1 MRFEPIAIVGQGC
14 VFPGAANPEEL
25 WRIVAERRETL
36 TEPEEG
42 RWRLSRAASRR
53 GSDATEWSTRGGY
66 INGFR
71 AEWDRLGLQVD
82 AERIGAMDRMVQWML
97 HAAAQALPD
106 PAAGPGKHK
115 RTGAVIGNLSL
126 PTESMSRYAEHVWLQ
141 AQQEEASRPLFAQ
154 EIGEP
159 PDAVN
164 RFMSGYPAHFL
175 AQAFGLGAGAFC
187 LDAACASSLY
197 AIKLACDRLHDGSAD
212 LMLAGAVNG
221 TDALFLH
228 TGFRALKA
236 ISRSGQSRPFHPEA
250 DGLVPSEGSGF
261 IALKRL
267 ADAEQAGDRILG
279 VIRGIGL
286 SNDGG
291 QGGMLAPARDGQ
303 IRAMRQAYAMSGL
316 EPQDISLIECH
327 ATGTPLG
334 DAVEIQSMSEVF
346 AGRSGIPIGSI
357 KGNIGHPV
365 TAAGMAGLMKLL
377 RAMEEGVYPAT
388 LHLHTEEP
396 VKLLEGTPFRLPQ
409 PGETW
414 QSEAPRRAALSGFG
428 FGGNNAHLIVERY
441 EPGGRAATT
450 KRAREK
456 EAASPMEADL
466 AIVGIGVSAG
476 SSRTALEWAAALF
489 GADDRD
495 RGQKGTEAFRSG
507 DISLDL
513 QDISVPPVDLKQAL
527 PQQVTLLRTAAD
539 AAAEAGGLTG
549 DRVGV
554 YVGMQCDAEIS
565 RHIARVRIGEWA
577 GKRAALSGFQVSGAD
592 VASLQN
598 AFYGPLESSTVVG
611 LLPNVPANRL
621 NKHFKISGPG
631 FTVSSEELSGITA
644 LELASRA
651 LRSGELD
658 AALVGAVDLSCESVH
673 RAAAAAMLEGGKQ
686 RPGDASVAL
695 AVKRLDDARRDGNTV
710 YAVLPAAGGGAA
722 KPGLLLGSD
731 DGDAVSLASR
741 FGHSHAASGLL
752 HVAAGALALHHGL
765 LPYGSRRGPRP
776 WLRGDEGRTVRV
788 DVHAFGGASG
798 SVFLAE
804 GDGCAPLV
812 PRGSL
817 APMLH
822 AYAADDRRSL
832 LQSLRDG
839 TESAQGAVRLAIV
852 ARGDMELSA
861 ARESAARELER
872 LIAAPGSGP
881 FRAGPGIHYAE
892 TPVGGELAFVF
903 SGAASAYGGMG
914 SGLLAAIPELG
925 VAIQGRFRTAA
936 EAAGWVYGEQAD
948 RAPDPL
954 AMLGGAS
961 YLTQIHAA
969 FTQQWLGLRP
979 QAAIGLSSGETN
991 ALAAMGAWDNL
1002 DGLFRDLQKHGIY
1015 SRELAGTYRVLQEA
1029 WGETRPE
1036 WENWRVMASPDAI
1049 REAIASEARVR
1060 LTMHNAPED
1069 CIIGG
1074 EPAACRRVLDKLR
1087 PAPAYPLG
1095 YDMVV
1100 HCPELAVIA
1109 PLWREIHRR
1118 PTWPVPG
1125 VRFYSGVSATH
1136 YEPDAD
1142 RAADAL
1148 LEMATGIVDFP
1159 KTILKAWEDG
1169 VRVFVEHGPRSLCS
1183 DWIGRILAGR
1193 EHLCI
1198 GLDQP
1203 GADSLEQA
1211 TTAAARLFAH
1221 GVDVNIERLQSRL
1234 AERSMDR
1241 SRNGKTAA
1249 MTFSAHLPPVVL
1261 PNIVTIM
1268 PDVGHAIGQEE
1279 VKPLKI
1285 IHETAPAAMPE
1296 TPAVGAATAAA
1307 ILAPAVK
1314 PAAATAIPAPAGD
1327 YARMASA
1334 HRQYILLQNG
1344 MQLRLMQLLNNS
1356 SPQPARGTPAS
1367 LTDAPASM
1375 IAIPA
1380 TAAAATPSG
1389 FFGQAPAESAHP
1401 AASSAQTPAKPAHP
1415 AASSAHAP
1423 ASHLPEALSAE
1434 APSAEA
1440 PSAEAQPI
1448 RFTREQLEILA
1459 SGRISDVFGPG
1470 FAGQDGY
1477 AVQVRMPEPPLLLAD
1492 RVVALSGEPLS
1503 MGRGTIRTETDVQSD
1518 SWYLHKGRMPFG
1530 IMIESGQADLLLI
1543 SWLGIDMLNRGERAY
1558 RLLGCEL
1565 TFHGS
1570 LPAPGE
1576 TLSYDIRVDSHAKH
1590 GDIRLFFFNYDC
1602 TDGQG
1607 RRRMTMRQGQ
1617 AGFFTKEEL
1626 RDSAGVIWDPAKVEI
1641 GREARLDAPRVSK
1654 VKTRYTPEEVRAF
1667 AAGDLYGCFGEGFAF
1682 AQTHTCSPSIQ
1693 SGRMLLLGEV
1703 TAFEQGGGPLRRGY
1717 LRAETALSGDEWFFA
1732 GHFKNDPAM
1741 PGTLMLEGCVQAM
1754 SFYLAG
1760 LGYTLRK
1767 DGWRFEP
1774 VPELPY
1780 KMICRGQVTPESRS
1794 LVYEVFVQEVMDGPE
1809 PTVIADVLLTVDGRK
1824 AFHCSRLAVRLVS
1837 DFPLHTELR
1846 HLADGTRNDPRA
1858 ATSGGVT
1865 FDYYSLLACAFGKPS
1880 HAFGSRYAVYDE
1892 GKHVPRL
1899 PGPPYHF
1906 MTRVTEAGG
1915 QLGVPKTGTV
1925 IVAEYDVPPDAWYF
1939 AENGSRTMP
1948 FCVLLEAA
1956 LQPCGW
1962 LVSYLGIPESPER
1975 DAYFRNLDGKATMHR
1990 EVLPDAGTL
1999 RTRVSLT
2006 SLSRMG
2012 HTYIESFQ
2020 VDCFLADAPDA
2031 PVFTMSTVFGHF
2043 TLEDLSNQV
2052 GLGAGEAELARMQEP
2067 SGFEVD
2073 LRGDAAVF
2081 HAGPQSQRARLASGK
2096 LLMID
2101 RVTGHWSRGGKHG
2114 LGRSRAEKKVDA
2126 GDWFFKAHFYQ
2137 DPVQPGSLGV
2147 EAMVQ
2152 LLQFHML
2159 REGMDLGMKQPR
2171 FEALGT
2177 GMEIVWKYRGQV
2189 TPQKERIVV
2198 DLDVLETGRDE
2209 RGVYVKA
2216 EASLWVDGLQIYYV
2230 PLMGMRLVD
2239 DGGTGAAAQ
2248 ETNGEQTDFVVVETL
2263 FDPEAQP
2270 WIRDHC
2276 PTYTAPAMPSTFI
2289 LDAMATAARNREPNR
2304 FLAGAAD
2311 VQFKRWLIFDRP
2323 RLLRTEV
2330 RRAENRDARE
2340 NSVFYDVTLYAWRDA
2355 PDSRLSRF
2363 EEIASGRYELAD
2375 RYPAADEAASRP
2387 LEPLKAPKPVA
2398 DPYESGRV
2406 FHGPAF
2412 QIASAIVRG
2421 TNGAFALLSAEG
2433 NRAGAGAASVPI
2445 GCLNPLLLDG
2455 ATHAIPHDEL
2465 TLWAPEIG
2473 DDLVAYPYRMTA
2485 CRFYGDTP
2493 TDGEVRCEVRF
2504 DGFEGDARFPAF
2516 RIRLYRGERLW
2527 AELRLVEVLMPKG
2540 RIGRGDGRSRKAFL
2554 QERVYVENIALS
2566 RSEGGVTKLTEA
2578 EVRGSDWLAGTVAAV
2593 YGIDASVSYK
2603 EQTRLVAIKDHVGL
2617 IAGVHPSTVN
2627 VDENAISAVSAVY
2640 PYERHPIAVEE
2651 KDREI
2656 RVASQ
2661 APARDIERAMGYWR
2675 RKLGSGPWLGEDLY
2689 RALIASFVGRFVVE
2703 DPVRFAQA
2711 SRGPVLYLA
2720 NHQTAV
2726 ESLLFACLAEGL
2738 TQSPVAAIAKKEH
2751 RDSWIGRMLAHLGAN
2766 PNARFTIP
2774 IVHVDREDQM
2784 AMLQTLKDLAVRMT
2798 EGNESILVHVEGTR
2812 ARAENKEV
2820 TVVSGIWTDLAL
2832 QGNLPIVPVRFAGGL
2847 PTEESETRLEFP
2859 VGYGRQHYN
2868 IGRPIFPD
2876 ELRALPLPARKQVI
2890 LEALNGTGRTPA
2902 QKGDAPGANGG
2913 DPALI
2918 EQIRLLTELAH
2929 VPYEQAVLLASLAR
2943 LSACS
2948 DEAAALLQG
2957 VSAGKL
2963 RVRDDPAGQWLASIA
2978 GWLYGQAGPK
2988 VQVTKRRKNTH
2999 ADNA

>member
-42 RWRLSRAASRR
+42 EWRLSRAASRR
-53 GSDATEWSTRGGY
+53 GSDGTEWSTRGGY
-66 INGFR
+66 IRGFQ
-71 AEWDRLGLQVD
+71 AEWEQLGLQVD
-82 AERIGAMDRMVQWML
+82 AAQIGAMDRMVRWML

-106 PAAGPGKHK
+106 PKAGPDKHK

-141 AQQEEASRPLFAQ
+141 SQQGDAPRELFAR
-154 EIGEP
+154 EVGEP

-175 AQAFGLGAGAFC
+175 AKAFGLGAGAFC

-236 ISRSGQSRPFHPEA
+236 ISRSGRSRPFHPEA

-261 IALKRL
+261 VALKRL

-316 EPQDISLIECH
+316 RPQDVSLIECH

-334 DAVEIQSMSEVF
+334 DAVEVQSMSEVF
-346 AGRSGIPIGSI
+346 AGRSGVPIGSI

-388 LHLHTEEP
+388 LHLHTDGP

-414 QSEAPRRAALSGFG
+414 HPEAPRRAALSGFG

-441 EPGGRAATT
+441 EPGGSSAAT
-450 KRAREK
+450 KLDRET
-456 EAASPMEADL
+456 EAASRMDADL

-476 SSRTALEWAAALF
+476 SSRTTREWAAALF
-489 GADDRD
+489 GPDASD
-495 RGQKGTEAFRSG
+495 RGKKGLETFRSG
-507 DISLDL
+507 GIALTM

-527 PQQVTLLRTAAD
+527 PQQVMLLRTAAD
-539 AAAEAGGLTG
+539 AAAEVGGLTG

-554 YVGMQCDAEIS
+554 YVGMQCDAEIA
-565 RHIARVRIGEWA
+565 RHIARVRVGEWA
-577 GKRAALSGFQVSGAD
+577 GKHAALSGLQASDAD

-621 NKHFKISGPG
+621 NKHLKISGPG

-658 AALVGAVDLSCESVH
+658 AALIGAVDLSCESVH
-673 RAAAAAMLEGGKQ
+673 QAAAEAMLESGKQ
-686 RPGDASVAL
+686 KPGDASVVL
-695 AVKRLDDARRDGNTV
+695 AVKRLHDARRDGNTV
-710 YAVLPAAGGGAA
+710 YAVLPASGGGDA
-722 KPGLLLGSD
+722 KPGLLLGAD
-731 DGDAVSLASR
+731 ERDAVHLASR

-765 LPYGSRRGPRP
+765 LPYGSGRGLRP
-776 WLRGDEGRTVRV
+776 WLRGEEARTARI
-788 DVHAFGGASG
+788 DVSALGGASG
-798 SVFLAE
+798 SVMLAE
-804 GDGCAPLV
+804 GDGAPFAL
-812 PRGSL
+812 RGSRV
-817 APMLH
+817 PTLH
-822 AYAADDRRSL
+822 TYAAHDRRAL
-832 LQSLRDG
+832 LQSLRGG
-839 TESAQGAVRLAIV
+839 TESTQGAVRLAIV
-852 ARGDMELSA
+852 AHGEAALSA
-861 ARESAARELER
+861 AKEAAALELER

-881 FRAGPGIHYAE
+881 FREGPGIHYSDA
-892 TPVGGELAFVF
+892 PAGGELAFVF
-903 SGAASAYGGMG
+903 SGAASAYAGMG

-925 VAIQGRFRTAA
+925 VAIRDRFRTAA
-936 EAAGWVYGEQAD
+936 EAAGWIYAEQTD
-948 RAPDPL
+948 RAPDAL

-961 YLTQIHAA
+961 YLTQVHAA
-969 FTQQWLGLRP
+969 FTQRWLGLRP

-1002 DGLFRDLQKHGIY
+1002 DGLFRDLQKDGIY

-1029 WGETRPE
+1029 WGEPHPK
-1036 WENWRVMASPDAI
+1036 WENWRVKASPEAI
-1049 REAIASEARVR
+1049 RGAIASEARVR
-1060 LTMHNAPED
+1060 LTMRNAPGD

-1100 HCPELAVIA
+1100 HCPELAAIA
-1109 PLWREIHRR
+1109 PRWREIHRR
-1118 PTWPVPG
+1118 PTRPVPG
-1125 VRFYSGVSATH
+1125 VRFYSGASAKH

-1142 RAADAL
+1142 RVADAL
-1148 LEMATGIVDFP
+1148 LEMASGLVDFP
-1159 KTILKAWEDG
+1159 RTILQAWEDG
-1169 VRVFVEHGPRSLCS
+1169 VRIFVEHGPRSLCS
-1183 DWIGRILAGR
+1183 DWIGQILAGR

-1203 GADSLEQA
+1203 GVDSLEQA
-1211 TTAAARLFAH
+1211 TKTAARLFVS
-1221 GVDVNIERLQSRL
+1221 GIDVKIDRLQSRL
-1234 AERSMDR
+1234 AELGSAQTKD
-1241 SRNGKTAA
+1241 GKDAA
-1249 MTFSAHLPPVVL
+1249 MTFPAHLPPVVL
-1261 PNIVTIM
+1261 PNM
-1268 PDVGHAIGQEE
+1268 PTRMTDAGHPIGREE
-1279 VKPLKI
+1279 VKPLKT
-1285 IHETAPAAMPE
+1285 IHETAPRPVPE
-1296 TPAVGAATAAA
+1296 TV
-1307 ILAPAVK
+1307 LA
-1314 PAAATAIPAPAGD
+1314 APAGQSAAVPTFSAPAGE

-1334 HRQYILLQNG
+1334 HRQYVQLQSG
-1344 MQLRLMQLLNNS
+1344 IQLQLMQLLANGRS
-1356 SPQPARGTPAS
+1356 LPAHIAPGHIPA
-1367 LTDAPASM
+1367 APASPAATSAPVFA
-1375 IAIPA
+1375 IQVRPPAAPAHLTAASAIP
-1380 TAAAATPSG
+1380 
-1389 FFGQAPAESAHP
+1389 E
-1401 AASSAQTPAKPAHP
+1401 
-1415 AASSAHAP
+1415 P
-1423 ASHLPEALSAE
+1423 ASHLAASHSTASDLPAVRA
-1434 APSAEA
+1434 AGT
-1440 PSAEAQPI
+1440 QPI
-1448 RFTREQLEILA
+1448 RFTRGQLEVLA
-1459 SGRISDVFGPG
+1459 SGRISDVFGPA

-1492 RVVALSGEPLS
+1492 RVVALEGEPLS
-1503 MGRGTIRTETDVQSD
+1503 MGRGSIRTETDVLND

-1543 SWLGIDMLNRGERAY
+1543 SWLGIDRLNRGERAY

-1626 RDSAGVIWDPAKVEI
+1626 RESAGVIWDPAKVEI
-1641 GREARLDAPRVSK
+1641 EANARLDAPHVLNA
-1654 VKTRYTPEEVRAF
+1654 KTRYTPDEVRAF

-1693 SGRMLLLGEV
+1693 SGRMLLLDEV
-1703 TAFEQGGGPLRRGY
+1703 TVLEQGGGPLGRGY

-1824 AFHCSRLAVRLVS
+1824 AFHCSRLAVRLVP

-1846 HLADGTRNDPRA
+1846 HLTEGASGDPRA
-1858 ATSGGVT
+1858 ASSGGVT

-1880 HAFGSRYAVYDE
+1880 HAFGSRYAVYDK

-1925 IVAEYDVPPDAWYF
+1925 ITAEYDIPPDAWYF

-1975 DAYFRNLDGKATMHR
+1975 DAYFRNLDGKATQHR
-1990 EVLPDAGTL
+1990 EVLPGAGTL

-2052 GLGAGEAELARMQEP
+2052 GLGAGEAELARMLEP
-2067 SGFEVD
+2067 CDFEAD
-2073 LRGDAAVF
+2073 LRNNDTLF
-2081 HAGPQSQRARLASGK
+2081 QAGPTSNRVRLASGK

-2101 RVTGHWSRGGKHG
+2101 RVTGHWRQGGKHG

-2126 GDWFFKAHFYQ
+2126 DDWFFKAHFYQ

-2159 REGMDLGMKQPR
+2159 QEGMDLGLKQPR
-2171 FEALGT
+2171 FEPLGT

-2189 TPQKERIVV
+2189 TPQKDKIVV

-2209 RGVYVKA
+2209 RGVYVTA

-2239 DGGTGAAAQ
+2239 DGGTGTGP
-2248 ETNGEQTDFVVVETL
+2248 EKTDGEPEVVVEQSL
-2263 FDPEAQP
+2263 FDPETQP

-2289 LDAMATAARNREPNR
+2289 LDTMANAARNREPNR
-2304 FLAGAAD
+2304 ILAGAAD
-2311 VQFKRWLIFDRP
+2311 VQFKRWLVVDRP
-2323 RLLRTEV
+2323 RLLQTEV
-2330 RRAENRDARE
+2330 RLAENRDLRG
-2340 NSVFYDVTLYAWRDA
+2340 NSAFYDVRLYAWRDA

-2363 EEIASGRYELAD
+2363 EEIASGRFELAD
-2375 RYPAADEAASRP
+2375 RYPAVDEADSRP
-2387 LEPLKAPKPVA
+2387 FEPLQEQESVA
-2398 DPYESGRV
+2398 DLYDAGRV

-2412 QIASAIVRG
+2412 QIASTIVLG
-2421 TNGAFALLSAEG
+2421 KNGAAAILSAEG
-2433 NRAGAGAASVPI
+2433 NRTGAASVPT

-2465 TLWAPEIG
+2465 TLWAPG
-2473 DDLVAYPYRMTA
+2473 VADDLVAYPYRMTA

-2493 TDGEVRCEVRF
+2493 DAGEVRCDIRF

-2527 AELRLVEVLMPKG
+2527 ASLRLVEVLMPKG
-2540 RIGRGDGRSRKAFL
+2540 RIGRGDGRSRQAFL
-2554 QERVYVENIALS
+2554 QNRVYVEGVALS

-2593 YGIDASVSYK
+2593 YGIDASASYK
-2603 EQTRLVAIKDHVGL
+2603 ELTRLAAIKDHVGL
-2617 IAGVHPSTVN
+2617 IAGVHPSTVT
-2627 VDENAISAVSAVY
+2627 VDEKASSAFSSVY
-2640 PYERHPIAVEE
+2640 PYERHPIALEE
-2651 KDREI
+2651 EDGEI

-2661 APARDIERAMGYWR
+2661 APIRDIEGAMGYWR
-2675 RKLGSGPWLGEDLY
+2675 QKLGSDVWLGEDIY
-2689 RALIASFVGRFVVE
+2689 RALIASFVGGFVVE
-2703 DPVRFAQA
+2703 DPVRFALA
-2711 SRGPVLYLA
+2711 SQGPVLYLA

-2751 RDSWIGRMLAHLGAN
+2751 RDSWIGRMLAHMEAN

-2774 IVHVDREDQM
+2774 IVHVDREDQG
-2784 AMLQTLKDLAVRMT
+2784 AMLQTLKDLAVRMQA
-2798 EGNESILVHVEGTR
+2798 GKESILVHVEGTR
-2812 ARAENKEV
+2812 ARTEDKEV

-2832 QGNLPIVPVRFAGGL
+2832 QGNIPIVPVRFRGGL
-2847 PTEESETRLEFP
+2847 PAEESESRLEFP
-2859 VGYGRQHYN
+2859 VGYGRQHYY

-2890 LEALNGTGRTPA
+2890 LEALNGTGRRSA
-2902 QKGDAPGANGG
+2902 QQEDGLAASGG
-2913 DPALI
+2913 NPALA
-2918 EQIRLLTELAH
+2918 EQIRVLTEEAR

-2943 LSACS
+2943 LASCSA
-2948 DEAAALLQG
+2948 EGAALLQG

-2963 RVRDDPAGQWLASIA
+2963 RVKDDPAGQWLAAFA
-2978 GWLYGQAGPK
+2978 GWLYGQSGPK

-2999 ADNA
+2999 ANADNA

>member
-1 MRFEPIAIVGQGC
+1 MKFEPIAIVGQGC
-14 VFPGAANPEEL
+14 VFPGAENPEEL

-42 RWRLSRAASRR
+42 QWRLSRAASRR
-53 GSDATEWSTRGGY
+53 GSDGTEWSTRGGY
-66 INGFR
+66 IRGFR
-71 AEWDRLGLQVD
+71 AELDQLGLQVD
-82 AERIGAMDRMVQWML
+82 AAQIGAMDRMVRWML

-106 PAAGPGKHK
+106 PAAGPDRHK

-141 AQQEEASRPLFAQ
+141 SQQGDVPRELFAG
-154 EIGEP
+154 EVGEP

-175 AQAFGLGAGAFC
+175 AKAFGLGAGAFC

-250 DGLVPSEGSGF
+250 DGLIPSEGSGF
-261 IALKRL
+261 VALKRL

-316 EPQDISLIECH
+316 RPQDVSLIECH

-346 AGRSGIPIGSI
+346 AGRSGVPIGSI

-388 LHLHTEEP
+388 LHLHTDGP

-414 QSEAPRRAALSGFG
+414 HPEAPRRAALSGFG

-441 EPGGRAATT
+441 EPGGSAAATELD
-450 KRAREK
+450 RETI
-456 EAASPMEADL
+456 EASRMDADL

-476 SSRTALEWAAALF
+476 SSRTAREWAAALF
-489 GADDRD
+489 GPDPGD
-495 RGQKGTEAFRSG
+495 RGEKGLDTSRSG
-507 DISLDL
+507 EIALSM
-513 QDISVPPVDLKQAL
+513 QDITVPPVDLKQAL
-527 PQQVTLLRTAAD
+527 PQQVMLLRTAAD

-554 YVGMQCDAEIS
+554 YVGMQCDAEIA

-577 GKRAALSGFQVSGAD
+577 GKYAALSGLQASGAD
-592 VASLQN
+592 IASLQN

-621 NKHFKISGPG
+621 NKHLKISGPG
-631 FTVSSEELSGITA
+631 FTISSEELSGITA

-658 AALVGAVDLSCESVH
+658 AALIGAVDLSCESVH
-673 RAAAAAMLEGGKQ
+673 QAAAKAMLESGKQ
-686 RPGDASVAL
+686 QPGDASVVL
-695 AVKRLDDARRDGNTV
+695 AVKRLADARRDCNTV
-710 YAVLPAAGGGAA
+710 YAVLPASGGGAA

-731 DGDAVSLASR
+731 ERDAVQLASR

-765 LPYGSRRGPRP
+765 LPYGSSRGLRP
-776 WLRGDEGRTVRV
+776 WLRGEEPRTARINVR
-788 DVHAFGGASG
+788 ALGGASG
-798 SVFLAE
+798 SVMLAE
-804 GDGCAPLV
+804 GDGAPFAQRGTRV
-812 PRGSL
+812 PT
-817 APMLH
+817 LH
-822 AYAADDRRSL
+822 TFAAHDRRLL
-832 LQSLRDG
+832 LQSLRDRK
-839 TESAQGAVRLAIV
+839 ESRQGAVRLAIV
-852 ARGDMELSA
+852 AHGEEALSA
-861 ARESAARELER
+861 AREAAALELER

-881 FRAGPGIHYAE
+881 FREGPGIYFSDA
-892 TPVGGELAFVF
+892 PAGGELAFVF
-903 SGAASAYGGMG
+903 SGAASAYAGMG
-914 SGLLAAIPELG
+914 GGLLAAIPELG
-925 VAIQGRFRTAA
+925 VAIRDRFRTAA
-936 EAAGWVYGEQAD
+936 EAAGWIYAEQAD
-948 RAPDPL
+948 RAPDAL

-979 QAAIGLSSGETN
+979 HAAIGLSSGETN

-1002 DGLFRDLQKHGIY
+1002 DGLFRDLQRYGIY

-1029 WGETRPE
+1029 WGEPQPQ
-1036 WENWRVMASPDAI
+1036 WENWRVKASPDVI
-1049 REAIASEARVR
+1049 REAIASETRVR
-1060 LTMHNAPED
+1060 LTMYNAPGD

-1100 HCPELAVIA
+1100 HCPELTAIA
-1109 PLWREIHRR
+1109 PRWREIHRR
-1118 PTWPVPG
+1118 PTRPVPG

-1136 YEPDAD
+1136 YEPDAEKT
-1142 RAADAL
+1142 ADKL
-1148 LEMATGIVDFP
+1148 LEMATGFVDFP
-1159 KTILKAWEDG
+1159 GTILQAWEDG

-1183 DWIGRILAGR
+1183 DWIDQILAGR

-1203 GADSLEQA
+1203 GVDSLEQA
-1211 TTAAARLFAH
+1211 IKAAARLFAS
-1221 GVDVNIERLQSRL
+1221 GIDVNIDRLQSRL
-1234 AERSMDR
+1234 AELGSVQTK
-1241 SRNGKTAA
+1241 NGKAAA
-1249 MTFSAHLPPVVL
+1249 MTFPAHLPPVVL
-1261 PNIVTIM
+1261 PNIQTRM
-1268 PDVGHAIGQEE
+1268 PDAGHPIGREE
-1279 VKPLKI
+1279 VKPLKT
-1285 IHETAPAAMPE
+1285 IHQTAQMPITIPRPVPETMPAAPAAQ
-1296 TPAVGAATAAA
+1296 
-1307 ILAPAVK
+1307 
-1314 PAAATAIPAPAGD
+1314 PAAATTLPAPAGE

-1334 HRQYILLQNG
+1334 HRQYVLLQSG
-1344 MQLRLMQLLNNS
+1344 IQLQLMQLLANGGSLPMHSMPSHGGSLPMHSMPSHMPAVPAYMQAAPELQAGPSS
-1356 SPQPARGTPAS
+1356 SPAAR
-1367 LTDAPASM
+1367 
-1375 IAIPA
+1375 AIPE
-1380 TAAAATPSG
+1380 
-1389 FFGQAPAESAHP
+1389 PALQLPVSQHL
-1401 AASSAQTPAKPAHP
+1401 
-1415 AASSAHAP
+1415 P
-1423 ASHLPEALSAE
+1423 ASHFPAPSPPEAHA
-1434 APSAEA
+1434 AA
-1440 PSAEAQPI
+1440 AQPI
-1448 RFTREQLEILA
+1448 RFTREQLETLA
-1459 SGRISDVFGPG
+1459 SGRISDVFGPV

-1492 RVVALSGEPLS
+1492 RVVALDGEPLS
-1503 MGRGTIRTETDVQSD
+1503 MGRGSIRTETDVQND

-1543 SWLGIDMLNRGERAY
+1543 SWLGIDRLNRGERAY

-1617 AGFFTKEEL
+1617 AGFFTKAEL
-1626 RDSAGVIWDPAKVEI
+1626 RESAGVIWDPAKVEI
-1641 GREARLDAPRVSK
+1641 GADARLDAPLVLNA
-1654 VKTRYTPEEVRAF
+1654 KTRYTPDEVRAF
-1667 AAGDLYGCFGEGFAF
+1667 AARDLYGCFGEGFKF

-1703 TAFEQGGGPLRRGY
+1703 TTLEQGGGPLGRGY

-1824 AFHCSRLAVRLVS
+1824 AFHCSRLAVRLVP

-1846 HLADGTRNDPRA
+1846 HLAEGASGGDPRA
-1858 ATSGGVT
+1858 ASSGGVT

-1899 PGPPYHF
+1899 PGPPYHL

-1925 IVAEYDVPPDAWYF
+1925 ITAEYDIPPDAWYF

-1962 LVSYLGIPESPER
+1962 LVSYLGIPESPEQ
-1975 DAYFRNLDGKATMHR
+1975 DAYFRNLDGKATQHR

-2052 GLGAGEAELARMQEP
+2052 GLGAGEAELARMLEP
-2067 SGFEVD
+2067 SDFAAD
-2073 LRGDAAVF
+2073 LRNDDTLF
-2081 HAGPQSQRARLASGK
+2081 QAGPASNRAKLASGK

-2101 RVTGHWSRGGKHG
+2101 RVTGHWHKGGKHG
-2114 LGRSRAEKKVDA
+2114 LGRSRAEKKVEA

-2152 LLQFHML
+2152 LLQFHM
-2159 REGMDLGMKQPR
+2159 RQAGMDLGMKQPR
-2171 FEALGT
+2171 FEPLGT

-2189 TPQKERIVV
+2189 TPQKDKIVV

-2209 RGVYVKA
+2209 HGVYVIA
-2216 EASLWVDGLQIYYV
+2216 EASLWVDGLQIYFV
-2230 PLMGMRLVD
+2230 PRMGMRLVD
-2239 DGGTGAAAQ
+2239 DGGTGTGP
-2248 ETNGEQTDFVVVETL
+2248 EKTEGEPEVVVEQSL
-2263 FDPEAQP
+2263 FDPETQP

-2276 PTYTAPAMPSTFI
+2276 PTYTASAMPSTFI
-2289 LDAMATAARNREPNR
+2289 LDTMANAARNREPTR
-2304 FLAGAAD
+2304 ILAGAAD
-2311 VQFKRWLIFDRP
+2311 VQFKRWLVVDRP
-2323 RLLRTEV
+2323 RLLQTEV
-2330 RRAENRDARE
+2330 RLAENRDLRG
-2340 NSVFYDVTLYAWRDA
+2340 NSAFYDVKLYAWRDA
-2355 PDSRLSRF
+2355 PDTRLSRF
-2363 EEIASGRYELAD
+2363 EEIASGRFELAD
-2375 RYPAADEAASRP
+2375 RYPAVNEADSRP
-2387 LEPLKAPKPVA
+2387 FEPLEKQARAA
-2398 DPYESGRV
+2398 DPYVAGRV

-2412 QIASAIVRG
+2412 RIASDIVLG
-2421 TNGAFALLSAEG
+2421 TNGSSAILSAEG
-2433 NRAGAGAASVPI
+2433 NRAGAASVPT

-2465 TLWAPEIG
+2465 ALWAPGVADE
-2473 DDLVAYPYRMTA
+2473 LVAYPYRMTA
-2485 CRFYGDTP
+2485 CRFYGNTP
-2493 TDGEVRCEVRF
+2493 VAGEVRCDIRF

-2527 AELRLVEVLMPKG
+2527 AALRLVEVLMPKG
-2540 RIGRGDGRSRKAFL
+2540 RIGRGDGRSRRAFL
-2554 QERVYVENIALS
+2554 QERIYVEDIALS

-2593 YGIDASVSYK
+2593 YGVDASASYK
-2603 EQTRLVAIKDHVGL
+2603 ELTRLVAIKDHVGL
-2617 IAGVHPSTVN
+2617 IAGVHPSTVT
-2627 VDENAISAVSAVY
+2627 VDENASSAFSSVY
-2640 PYERHPIAVEE
+2640 PYERHSIALKEE
-2651 KDREI
+2651 NGEI
-2656 RVASQ
+2656 RVTSQ
-2661 APARDIERAMGYWR
+2661 APIRDIEGAMGYWR
-2675 RKLGSGPWLGEDLY
+2675 QKLGSDVWLGEDLY
-2689 RALIASFVGRFVVE
+2689 RALIASFVGGFVVE
-2703 DPVRFAQA
+2703 DPARFAQA
-2711 SRGPVLYLA
+2711 SAGPVLYLA

-2751 RDSWIGRMLAHLGAN
+2751 RDSWIGRMLWHMEAN
-2766 PNARFTIP
+2766 PNVRFTIP
-2774 IVHVDREDQM
+2774 IVHVDREDQG
-2784 AMLQTLKDLAVRMT
+2784 AMLQTLKDLAVRMQA
-2798 EGNESILVHVEGTR
+2798 GNESILVHVEGTR
-2812 ARAENKEV
+2812 ARTEDKEV

-2832 QGNLPIVPVRFAGGL
+2832 QGNIPIVPVRFRGGL
-2847 PTEESETRLEFP
+2847 PAEESESRLEFP
-2859 VGYGRQHYN
+2859 VGYGSQHYY

-2890 LEALNGTGRTPA
+2890 LEALNGTGRTPV
-2902 QKGDAPGANGG
+2902 QKEGAPVQQEGG
-2913 DPALI
+2913 LAASGGNPDLA
-2918 EQIRLLTELAH
+2918 EQIRILTEQARI
-2929 VPYEQAVLLASLAR
+2929 PYEQAVLLASLAR
-2943 LSACS
+2943 LASCS
-2948 DEAAALLQG
+2948 PEGAALLQG

-2963 RVRDDPAGQWLASIA
+2963 RVKDDPAGQWLAAFA

>member
-1 MRFEPIAIVGQGC
+1 MGFEPIAIVGQGC

-42 RWRLSRAASRR
+42 EWRLSGAASRR
-53 GSDATEWSTRGGY
+53 GSDGTEWSTRGGY
-66 INGFR
+66 IRDFR
-71 AEWDRLGLQVD
+71 AEWDRLGLLVD
-82 AERIGAMDRMVQWML
+82 AERIGAMDRMVHWML

-106 PAAGPGKHK
+106 PTAGLSTHK

-126 PTESMSRYAEHVWLQ
+126 PTESLSRYAEHVWLQ
-141 AQQEEASRPLFAQ
+141 TQQGDAPSAFLER

-261 IALKRL
+261 VALKRL
-267 ADAEQAGDRILG
+267 ADAEQAGDRIFG

-316 EPQDISLIECH
+316 DPRDVSLIECH

-357 KGNIGHPV
+357 KSNIGHPV

-377 RAMEEGVYPAT
+377 RAMEEGVYPST
-388 LHLHTEEP
+388 KHLHTERP

-414 QSEAPRRAALSGFG
+414 QPDAPRRAALSGFG

-441 EPGGRAATT
+441 EPGGCAATT
-450 KRAREK
+450 KHGRDK
-456 EAASPMEADL
+456 EAASRKDADL

-476 SSRTALEWAAALF
+476 GSRTAAEWATALF
-489 GADDRD
+489 GADDRE
-495 RGQKGTEAFRSG
+495 RGEKGTESYRSG
-507 DISLDL
+507 DIALAL
-513 QDISVPPVDLKQAL
+513 QDITVPPVDLKQAL
-527 PQQVTLLRTAAD
+527 PQQVMLLRTAAD

-554 YVGMQCDAEIS
+554 YVGMQCEAEIA

-577 GKRAALSGFQVSGAD
+577 RKLEEPFGSQLSEAD

-621 NKHFKISGPG
+621 NKHLKISGPG

-644 LELASRA
+644 LELATRA

-658 AALVGAVDLSCESVH
+658 AALVGAVDLSCEIVH
-673 RAAAAAMLEGGKQ
+673 RSAAEAMLERGKR
-686 RPGDASVAL
+686 RPGDASVVL
-695 AVKRLDDARRDGNTV
+695 AVKRLDDARRDGNTI
-710 YAVLPAAGGGAA
+710 YAVLPASGDGAA

-731 DGDAVSLASR
+731 DGAAVHLASR

-765 LPYGSRRGPRP
+765 LPYGSKRGLRP
-776 WLRGDEGRTVRV
+776 WLRGEDARTARV
-788 DVHAFGGASG
+788 DIHVFSGASG
-798 SVFLAE
+798 SVTLVE
-804 GDGCAPLV
+804 EDGGAPFASG
-812 PRGSL
+812 GSFTPTL
-817 APMLH
+817 RT
-822 AYAADDRRSL
+822 YAADDRRAL

-839 TESAQGAVRLAIV
+839 TESKQGHVRLAIV
-852 ARGDMELSA
+852 AHGDESLSA
-861 ARESAARELER
+861 AKEAAARELER

-881 FRAGPGIHYAE
+881 FREGTGIYYAE
-892 TPVGGELAFVF
+892 APIGGELAFVF
-903 SGAASAYGGMG
+903 AGAASAYAGMG

-925 VAIQGRFRTAA
+925 AAIRDRFRTAA
-936 EAAGWVYGEQAD
+936 EAAGWVYAGRAD
-948 RAPDPL
+948 RAPGPL
-954 AMLGGAS
+954 EMLGGAS

-1002 DGLFRDLQKHGIY
+1002 DGLFRDLQQFGIY

-1029 WGETRPE
+1029 WGDPQPK
-1036 WENWRVMASPDAI
+1036 WENWRVKASPDAI

-1060 LTMHNAPED
+1060 LTMHNAPGD

-1100 HCPELAVIA
+1100 HCPELAAIA
-1109 PLWREIHRR
+1109 PQWREIHRR
-1118 PTWPVPG
+1118 PTKPVPG
-1125 VRFYSGVSATH
+1125 VRFYSGASATH

-1148 LEMATGIVDFP
+1148 LEMAAGLVDFP
-1159 KTILKAWEDG
+1159 RTILQAWEDG
-1169 VRVFVEHGPRSLCS
+1169 ARVFVEHGPRNLCS

-1203 GADSLEQA
+1203 GVDSLEQA
-1211 TTAAARLFAH
+1211 TRAVARLFAS
-1221 GVDVNIERLQSRL
+1221 GIDISIDRLQSRL
-1234 AERSMDR
+1234 AELSPVQ
-1241 SRNGKTAA
+1241 SKNGKAAA
-1249 MTFSAHLPPVVL
+1249 MTFPAHLPPIVL
-1261 PNIVTIM
+1261 PNM
-1268 PDVGHAIGQEE
+1268 PTRKPEAGYAIGQEE
-1279 VKPLKI
+1279 VKPLKRN
-1285 IHETAPAAMPE
+1285 HETSPVPVTTLATMPAAMPAS
-1296 TPAVGAATAAA
+1296 PAVLPAAVPV
-1307 ILAPAVK
+1307 LQ
-1314 PAAATAIPAPAGD
+1314 PAAAPTIPAPAGD
-1327 YARMASA
+1327 YARLASA
-1334 HRQYILLQNG
+1334 HRQYIQLQSG
-1344 MQLRLMQLLNNS
+1344 MQLQLMQLLANGS
-1356 SPQPARGTPAS
+1356 SQPTRGTHAPLS
-1367 LTDAPASM
+1367 TAPASM
-1375 IAIPA
+1375 PAMPAIPSA
-1380 TAAAATPSG
+1380 
-1389 FFGQAPAESAHP
+1389 FFAHAPAERTDS
-1401 AASSAQTPAKPAHP
+1401 AASSAQ
-1415 AASSAHAP
+1415 AP
-1423 ASHLPEALSAE
+1423 ASLLSEARSAE
-1434 APSAEA
+1434 AL
-1440 PSAEAQPI
+1440 PI
-1448 RFTREQLEILA
+1448 RFTREQLETLA
-1459 SGRISDVFGPG
+1459 SGRISDVFGPA
-1470 FAGQDGY
+1470 FAEQDGY

-1492 RVVALSGEPLS
+1492 RVVALAGEPLS
-1503 MGRGTIRTETDVQSD
+1503 MGKGAIRTETDVQSD

-1543 SWLGIDMLNRGERAY
+1543 SWLGIDLLNRGERAY

-1576 TLSYDIRVDSHAKH
+1576 TLGYDIRVDSHAKH

-1602 TDGQG
+1602 TDGLG

-1617 AGFFTKEEL
+1617 AGFFTKAEL
-1626 RDSAGVIWDPAKVEI
+1626 RESAGVIWDPAKAEL
-1641 GREARLDAPRVSK
+1641 GPDARLDAPQVRHA
-1654 VKTRYTPEEVRAF
+1654 KTRFTPDEVRAF

-1703 TAFEQGGGPLRRGY
+1703 TALEQGGGPLRRGY

-1754 SFYLAG
+1754 SFYMAG
-1760 LGYTLRK
+1760 LGYTLRR

-1824 AFHCSRLAVRLVS
+1824 AFHCSRLAVRLVP

-1846 HLADGTRNDPRA
+1846 HLAEGASGDPRA
-1858 ATSGGVT
+1858 ASSGGVT

-1915 QLGVPKTGTV
+1915 QLGVPKTGAV
-1925 IVAEYDVPPDAWYF
+1925 ITAEYDIPPDAWYF

-1975 DAYFRNLDGKATMHR
+1975 DAYFRNLDGKATLHR
-1990 EVLPDAGTL
+1990 EVRPDAGTL

-2031 PVFTMSTVFGHF
+2031 PAFTMSTVFGHF

-2052 GLGAGEAELARMQEP
+2052 GLGAGEDERARMLEP
-2067 SGFEVD
+2067 CDFESD
-2073 LRGDAAVF
+2073 LRNDDLVLRD
-2081 HAGPQSQRARLASGK
+2081 GPSTNRARLAGGK
-2096 LLMID
+2096 LLMLD
-2101 RVTGHWSRGGKHG
+2101 RVTGHWREGGKHG

-2152 LLQFHML
+2152 LLQFHM
-2159 REGMDLGMKQPR
+2159 RQAGMDLGMKRPR
-2171 FEALGT
+2171 FEPLGT

-2189 TPQKERIVV
+2189 TPQKEKIVV

-2209 RGVYVKA
+2209 RGVYATA

-2239 DGGTGAAAQ
+2239 DGDTGAALR
-2248 ETNGEQTDFVVVETL
+2248 ETNEDADIVVEEML

-2289 LDAMATAARNREPNR
+2289 LDTMAAAARKREPNR
-2304 FLAGAAD
+2304 LLAGAVD
-2311 VQFKRWLIFDRP
+2311 VRFKRWLIVDRP
-2323 RLLRTEV
+2323 RLLRTE
-2330 RRAENRDARE
+2330 ARPADNPQGE
-2340 NSVFYDVTLYAWRDA
+2340 NSAFYDVTLYAWRDA

-2363 EEIASGRYELAD
+2363 EEIASGRFELAD
-2375 RYPAADEAASRP
+2375 RYPSVEEAAYRPFEP
-2387 LEPLKAPKPVA
+2387 LEAPKPAA
-2398 DPYESGRV
+2398 DPYASGRV

-2412 QIASAIVRG
+2412 QIASAIALG
-2421 TNGAFALLSAEG
+2421 TNGASAILSAEG
-2433 NRAGAGAASVPI
+2433 SGAGAAAVPI
-2445 GCLNPLLLDG
+2445 GCLNPLVLDG
-2455 ATHAIPHDEL
+2455 ATHAIPHDGL
-2465 TLWAPEIG
+2465 RIWAPG
-2473 DDLVAYPYRMTA
+2473 VADDLVGYPYRMTA
-2485 CRFYGDTP
+2485 CRFYGETP
-2493 TDGEVRCEVRF
+2493 KAGEVRCEVRF

-2516 RIRLYRGERLW
+2516 RIRLYDGEGLW

-2554 QERVYVENIALS
+2554 QQRVYTAGMALS

-2578 EVRGSDWLAGTVAAV
+2578 EVRGSDWFAGTVAAV
-2593 YGIDASVSYK
+2593 YGVDPSASYK
-2603 EQTRLVAIKDHVGL
+2603 DLTRLAAVKDHVGRL
-2617 IAGVHPSTVN
+2617 AGVHPSTVQL
-2627 VDENAISAVSAVY
+2627 DRHESSAFSSAY
-2640 PYERHPIAVEE
+2640 PYERHPIALEE
-2651 KDREI
+2651 ADGEI
-2656 RVASQ
+2656 RVVSQ
-2661 APARDIERAMGYWR
+2661 APVRDIERAMGYWR
-2675 RKLGSGPWLGEDLY
+2675 RKLGSEGWLGEDLY

-2703 DPVRFAQA
+2703 DPERFAQA
-2711 SRGPVLYLA
+2711 SQGPVLYLA

-2738 TQSPVAAIAKKEH
+2738 TEKPVAAIAKKEH
-2751 RDSWIGRMLAHLGAN
+2751 RDSWIGRMLAHLASN
-2766 PNARFTIP
+2766 PHARFTIP
-2774 IVHVDREDQM
+2774 IVHVDREDQA
-2784 AMLQTLKDLAVRMT
+2784 AMLRTLKELAVRMQS
-2798 EGNESILVHVEGTR
+2798 GNESILVHVEGTR
-2812 ARAENKEV
+2812 ARSENTEV

-2832 QGNLPIVPVRFAGGL
+2832 QGGIPIVPVRFAGGL
-2847 PTEESETRLEFP
+2847 PAEASETRLEFP
-2859 VGYGRQHYN
+2859 FGYGRQHYY

-2876 ELRALPLPARKQVI
+2876 ELRALPLPARKQLI
-2890 LEALNGTGRTPA
+2890 LEALNGTGRKPA
-2902 QKGDAPGANGG
+2902 LKEDVPGENGG
-2913 DPALI
+2913 DPALA
-2918 EQIRLLTELAH
+2918 EQIRLLTEQGR

-2943 LSACS
+2943 LAACS
-2948 DEAAALLQG
+2948 EEAAALLQG
-2957 VSAGKL
+2957 LSAGKL
-2963 RVRDDPAGQWLASIA
+2963 RVQDDPAGQWLAAFA
-2978 GWLYGQAGPK
+2978 GWLYGQAGPQ
-2988 VQVTKRRKNTH
+2988 VQVTKRRKNKH

>member
-14 VFPGAANPEEL
+14 VFPGAANPDEL
-25 WRIVAERRETL
+25 WRIVDERRETL
-36 TEPEEG
+36 TEPEDG
-42 RWRLSRAASRR
+42 QWRLSRAASSR
-53 GSDATEWSTRGGY
+53 GPDGTEWSIRGGY
-66 INGFR
+66 VRGFR

-82 AERIGAMDRMVQWML
+82 AERIGAMDRMVHWML

-106 PAAGPGKHK
+106 PSAGPRKHK

-141 AQQEEASRPLFAQ
+141 AQEGDAAREFLAR
-154 EIGEP
+154 EVGEP

-175 AQAFGLGAGAFC
+175 AEAFGLGAGAFC

-197 AIKLACDRLHDGSAD
+197 AIKLACDRLHDRSAD

-236 ISRSGQSRPFHPEA
+236 ISRSGRSRPFHPEA

-261 IALKRL
+261 VALKRL
-267 ADAEQAGDRILG
+267 ADAERAGDRILG

-291 QGGMLAPARDGQ
+291 HGGLLAPAREGQ
-303 IRAMRQAYAMSGL
+303 VRAMRQAYEMSGL
-316 EPQDISLIECH
+316 DPRDVSLIECH

-334 DAVEIQSMSEVF
+334 DAVEIQSMSDVF

-388 LHLHTEEP
+388 LHLPVEGP
-396 VKLLEGTPFRLPQ
+396 VKLLEDTPFRLPR
-409 PGETW
+409 PGEAWRT
-414 QSEAPRRAALSGFG
+414 EAPRRAALSSFG

-441 EPGGRAATT
+441 ESGSREATT
-450 KRAREK
+450 KHGY
-456 EAASPMEADL
+456 EAESASGRNADL

-476 SSRTALEWAAALF
+476 GSRSTREWAADLF
-489 GADDRD
+489 GTEESD
-495 RGQKGTEAFRSG
+495 RGKQGTDAFRSG
-507 DISLDL
+507 DISLAM
-513 QDISVPPVDLKQAL
+513 QDITVPPVDLKQAL
-527 PQQVTLLRTAAD
+527 PQQVMLLRTAAD

-549 DRVGV
+549 DRVGI
-554 YVGMQCDAEIS
+554 YVGMQCDAEIA

-577 GKRAALSGFQVSGAD
+577 GKHAGLFEPQASGDSVS
-592 VASLQN
+592 SLQN

-621 NKHFKISGPG
+621 NKHLRISGPG

-651 LRSGELD
+651 LRCGELD
-658 AALVGAVDLSCESVH
+658 AALIGAVDLSCESVH
-673 RAAAAAMLEGGKQ
+673 RAAAEAKLDIGQ
-686 RPGDASVAL
+686 RRPGDASVVL
-695 AVKRLDDARRDGNTV
+695 AVKRLDDARRDGNSV
-710 YAVLPAAGGGAA
+710 YAVLPASNAGDAE
-722 KPGLLLGSD
+722 PGLLLGSD
-731 DGDAVSLASR
+731 DEDAVRLASR

-752 HVAAGALALHHGL
+752 HVAAGALALHYGL
-765 LPYGSRRGPRP
+765 LPYGSKRGPRP
-776 WLRGDEGRTVRV
+776 WLRGEEARTARV
-788 DVHAFGGASG
+788 DVRALGGASG
-798 SVFLAE
+798 SVFLEE
-804 GDGCAPLV
+804 GDGVAPFV
-812 PRGSL
+812 PSGYL
-817 APMLH
+817 APTLH
-822 AYAADDRRSL
+822 TYAAGDRRTL

-839 TESAQGAVRLAIV
+839 TESTQGAVRLVIV
-852 ARGDMELSA
+852 ARGDEELSA
-861 ARESAARELER
+861 ARRAASIELER

-881 FRAGPGIHYAE
+881 FREGPGIHYADA
-892 TPVGGELAFVF
+892 PAGGELAFVF
-903 SGAASAYGGMG
+903 SGAASAYAGMG
-914 SGLLAAIPELG
+914 SGLLSAIPELG
-925 VAIQGRFRTAA
+925 IAIRERFGTAA
-936 EAAGWVYGEQAD
+936 EAAGWVYAEQAE

-969 FTQQWLGLRP
+969 FTREWLGLKP

-1002 DGLFRDLQKHGIY
+1002 DGLFRDLQRFGIY
-1015 SRELAGTYRVLQEA
+1015 SRELAGDYRVLREA
-1029 WGETRPE
+1029 WGETQPR
-1036 WENWRVMASPDAI
+1036 WENWRVQASPDAI
-1049 REAIASEARVR
+1049 REAIATEERVR
-1060 LTMHNAPED
+1060 LTMHNAPGD

-1074 EPAACRRVLDKLR
+1074 EPAACRRVLQKLR

-1100 HCPELAVIA
+1100 HCPELAAIA
-1109 PLWREIHRR
+1109 PLWRDIHRR
-1118 PTWPVPG
+1118 PTRPVPG
-1125 VRFYSGVSATH
+1125 VRFYSGASATH

-1142 RAADAL
+1142 KSADAL
-1148 LEMATGIVDFP
+1148 LDMATGMIDFP

-1183 DWIGRILAGR
+1183 DWIGRILASR
-1193 EHLCI
+1193 QHLCI

-1203 GADSLEQA
+1203 GVDPLEQA
-1211 TTAAARLFAH
+1211 ATAAARLFAS
-1221 GVDVNIERLQSRL
+1221 GIDVNLDRLRSRL
-1234 AERSMDR
+1234 AELGAGSD
-1241 SRNGKTAA
+1241 RNGKPSA
-1249 MTFSAHLPPVVL
+1249 MTFPAHLPLVVL
-1261 PNIVTIM
+1261 PKLQLRKQ
-1268 PDVGHAIGQEE
+1268 DAGQSNRREE
-1279 VKPLKI
+1279 VKSLKVI
-1285 IHETAPAAMPE
+1285 GEY
-1296 TPAVGAATAAA
+1296 
-1307 ILAPAVK
+1307 
-1314 PAAATAIPAPAGD
+1314 D
-1327 YARMASA
+1327 RMASA
-1334 HRQYILLQNG
+1334 HRGYIQLQSA
-1344 MQLRLMQLLNNS
+1344 MQLQLMQVLANGKSLPIHS
-1356 SPQPARGTPAS
+1356 APGPMPAVHATPAA
-1367 LTDAPASM
+1367 TAPAM
-1375 IAIPA
+1375 AIAPSPATALA
-1380 TAAAATPSG
+1380 TAAATTPAA
-1389 FFGQAPAESAHP
+1389 APATAR
-1401 AASSAQTPAKPAHP
+1401 Q
-1415 AASSAHAP
+1415 
-1423 ASHLPEALSAE
+1423 
-1434 APSAEA
+1434 
-1440 PSAEAQPI
+1440 I
-1448 RFTREQLEILA
+1448 RFSREQLETLA
-1459 SGRISDVFGPG
+1459 SGRISDVFGPA

-1492 RVVALSGEPLS
+1492 RVVALTGEPLS
-1503 MGRGTIRTETDVQSD
+1503 MGRGSITTETDVRND

-1543 SWLGIDMLNRGERAY
+1543 SWLGIDRLNRGERAY

-1576 TLSYDIRVDSHAKH
+1576 KLSYDIRVDSHAKH
-1590 GDIRLFFFNYDC
+1590 GDIRLFFFHYDC

-1617 AGFFTKEEL
+1617 AGFFTREEL
-1626 RDSAGVIWDPAKVEI
+1626 RESAGVIWDPAKTEI
-1641 GREARLDAPRVSK
+1641 PPDARLDAPLVRTAR
-1654 VKTRYTPEEVRAF
+1654 TRYTPDEVRAF
-1667 AAGDLYGCFGEGFAF
+1667 ASGDLYGCFGEGFGF
-1682 AQTHTCSPSIQ
+1682 ARTHTCSPSIQ

-1703 TAFEQGGGPLRRGY
+1703 TAFEQAGGPLGRGY

-1774 VPELPY
+1774 VPELLY

-1824 AFHCSRLAVRLVS
+1824 AFHCSRLAVRLVP

-1846 HLADGTRNDPRA
+1846 HLAEGASGDPRA
-1858 ATSGGVT
+1858 ASSGGVT

-1925 IVAEYDVPPDAWYF
+1925 ITAEYDIPPDAWYF
-1939 AENGSRTMP
+1939 ADNGSRTMP
-1948 FCVLLEAA
+1948 FCVLMEAA

-1975 DAYFRNLDGKATMHR
+1975 DAFFRNLDGKATQYR
-1990 EVLPDAGTL
+1990 EVLPGAGTL

-2031 PVFTMSTVFGHF
+2031 PVFAMSTVFGHF
-2043 TLEDLSNQV
+2043 TLEDLSKQV
-2052 GLGAGEAELARMQEP
+2052 GLGAGEAEFQRLLEP
-2067 SGFEVD
+2067 SGFEAD
-2073 LRGDAAVF
+2073 LRNGDAVF
-2081 HAGPQSQRARLASGK
+2081 PAGPSGKRARLASGK
-2096 LLMID
+2096 LLMLD

-2147 EAMVQ
+2147 EAMIQ

-2159 REGMDLGMKQPR
+2159 QEGMDLGMKQPR
-2171 FEALGT
+2171 FEPLGT

-2189 TPQKERIVV
+2189 TPQKDTIVV

-2209 RGVYVKA
+2209 RGVYAIA
-2216 EASLWVDGLQIYYV
+2216 EASLWVDGLQIYSV
-2230 PLMGMRLVD
+2230 PRMGMRLVD
-2239 DGGTGAAAQ
+2239 DDGAGTEPRETND
-2248 ETNGEQTDFVVVETL
+2248 ETNGEPDAFIEQSL
-2263 FDPEAQP
+2263 FDPEENP

-2289 LDAMATAARNREPNR
+2289 LDTMAAAARNREPNR
-2304 FLAGAAD
+2304 FLTSASD
-2311 VQFKRWLIFDRP
+2311 VRFKRWLILDRP
-2323 RLLRTEV
+2323 RRLRTEV
-2330 RRAENRDARE
+2330 RRADNQDA
-2340 NSVFYDVTLYAWRDA
+2340 SDDSTFYDVMLSAWRDA
-2355 PDSRLSRF
+2355 PDARLSRF
-2363 EEIASGRYELAD
+2363 EEIASGRFELAS
-2375 RYPAADEAASRP
+2375 RYSAVDEADSRP
-2387 LEPLKAPKPVA
+2387 FEPLKDPKPA
-2398 DPYESGRV
+2398 DDPYESGHV

-2412 QIASAIVRG
+2412 QVASAIVLG
-2421 TNGAFALLSAEG
+2421 SNGASAILSAEG
-2433 NRAGAGAASVPI
+2433 NRNGAASIPI
-2445 GCLNPLLLDG
+2445 GCLHPLVLDG

-2465 TLWAPEIG
+2465 TLWTSEVA
-2473 DDLVAYPYRMTA
+2473 DDLVGYPYRMTA

-2493 TDGEVRCEVRF
+2493 NAGDVRCDIRF
-2504 DGFEGDARFPAF
+2504 DGFEDDARFPAF
-2516 RIRLYRGERLW
+2516 RIRLYEGDRLW
-2527 AELRLVEVLMPKG
+2527 AALRLVEVLMPAG
-2540 RIGRGDGRSRKAFL
+2540 PIGRGDGRSRQAFL
-2554 QERVYVENIALS
+2554 QARVYTEGMALS
-2566 RSEGGVTKLTEA
+2566 RRESGVTKLTEA
-2578 EVRGSDWLAGTVAAV
+2578 EARASDWFAGTVAAV
-2593 YGIDASVSYK
+2593 YGVDASASYK
-2603 EQTRLVAIKDHVGL
+2603 ELTRLAAIKDHVGHM
-2617 IAGVHPSTVN
+2617 AGVHPATVRINENESTAFSSVH
-2627 VDENAISAVSAVY
+2627 
-2640 PYERHPIAVEE
+2640 PYERHQIAVEE
-2651 KDREI
+2651 ENGEI
-2656 RVASQ
+2656 RVSSQ
-2661 APARDIERAMGYWR
+2661 APIRDIERAMSYWR
-2675 RKLGSGPWLGEDLY
+2675 RKLGSDGWLGEDLY

-2703 DPVRFAQA
+2703 DPARFAQA
-2711 SRGPVLYLA
+2711 SQGPVLYLA

-2738 TQSPVAAIAKKEH
+2738 THSPVAAIAKKEH
-2751 RDSWIGRMLAHLGAN
+2751 RDSWIGRMLAHLEAN
-2766 PNARFTIP
+2766 PNARFAIP
-2774 IVHVDREDQM
+2774 IVHVDREDQGS
-2784 AMLQTLKDLAVRMT
+2784 MLQTLKELALRMQG
-2798 EGNESILVHVEGTR
+2798 GNESLLVHVEGTR
-2812 ARAENKEV
+2812 AKAEAKEV
-2820 TVVSGIWTDLAL
+2820 TVVSGIWADLAL
-2832 QGNLPIVPVRFAGGL
+2832 QGNIPIVPVRFTGGL
-2847 PTEESETRLEFP
+2847 PAEESESRLEFP
-2859 VGYGRQHYN
+2859 VGYGRQNYH

-2876 ELRALPLPARKQVI
+2876 ELRSLPLPARKQVI
-2890 LEALNGTGRTPA
+2890 LEALNATGRTAARKEDEPA
-2902 QKGDAPGANGG
+2902 DNGG
-2913 DPALI
+2913 NP
-2918 EQIRLLTELAH
+2918 ELTERIQVLTEQAR

-2943 LSACS
+2943 LEARGDDSA
-2948 DEAAALLQG
+2948 AVLQG

-2963 RVRDDPAGQWLASIA
+2963 RVQDDPAGRWLAAFA
-2978 GWLYGQAGPK
+2978 GWLYGEEGPK
-2988 VQVTKRRKNTH
+2988 AQATKRRKSTH